1 MTTTSHVSAISDPEQ
16 ASMLI
21 DSLGGTKRVAA
32 LCSVRAPSISQWRRR
47 GIPRPWALFFHA
59 KYPDRFDS
67 AGNFVAPV
75 EPVSGE

>member
-1 MTTTSHVSAISDPEQ
+1 MTTTTTVSAITDPVQ

-59 KYPDRFDS
+59 KYPERFDP
-67 AGNFVAPV
+67 AGNFVGSDAPL
-75 EPVSGE
+75 ENE

>member
-1 MTTTSHVSAISDPEQ
+1 MTTTTTVSAITDPVQ

-47 GIPRPWALFFHA
+47 GIPRPWALFFLA
-59 KYPDRFDS
+59 KYPERFDS
-67 AGNFVAPV
+67 AGDFVDPAKPFDS
-75 EPVSGE
+75 E